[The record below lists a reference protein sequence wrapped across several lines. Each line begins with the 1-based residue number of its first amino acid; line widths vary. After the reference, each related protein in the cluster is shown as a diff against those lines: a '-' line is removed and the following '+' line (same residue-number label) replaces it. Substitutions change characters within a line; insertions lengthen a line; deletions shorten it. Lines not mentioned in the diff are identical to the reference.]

1 MPLDGIFNCQ
11 SLEIAFPLPIPSRRI
26 IHTKKKKKKKKNSIP
41 PSGKFRS
48 LTNSLEKET
57 FDTESWKTLGLVK
70 YHLVAK

>member
-1 MPLDGIFNCQ
+1 MEFL
-11 SLEIAFPLPIPSRRI
+11 IAKVSKSPFPFLFPLVVLYIQ
-26 IHTKKKKKKKKNSIP
+26 KKKKKKKKNSIP